1 MNAPLDKPLEKA
13 RPETA
18 AGEQRGGSRKRSAE
32 PHRLSAALSY
42 LWVGI
47 GSALGGLAR
56 YGGGLAIAAGTG
68 DAFPWATLIINASG
82 SMLIGFFATL
92 TGPDGRVYVPTH
104 GRQFVMVGFCG
115 GYTTFSSFSLQ
126 TLTLAQDGHLL
137 RAAGNVAASL
147 VLCLAGV
154 WVGHAAAAAVNG

>member
-1 MNAPLDKPLEKA
+1 MNAPLDKLEEV
-13 RPETA
+13 RPDSA
-18 AGEQRGGSRKRSAE
+18 DDQHGRGGAQPADMRRFSV
-32 PHRLSAALSY
+32 ALSY

-56 YGGGLAIAAGTG
+56 YAGGLAIAAIIG
-68 DAFPWATLIINASG
+68 DTFPWATVTINASG

-115 GYTTFSSFSLQ
+115 GYTTFSSFALQ
-126 TLTLAQDGHLL
+126 TLILAQGGHVLK
-137 RAAGNVAASL
+137 AAANIAASL
-147 VLCLAGV
+147 VLCFVGV
-154 WVGHAAAAAVNG
+154 WVGHAAAAALNG